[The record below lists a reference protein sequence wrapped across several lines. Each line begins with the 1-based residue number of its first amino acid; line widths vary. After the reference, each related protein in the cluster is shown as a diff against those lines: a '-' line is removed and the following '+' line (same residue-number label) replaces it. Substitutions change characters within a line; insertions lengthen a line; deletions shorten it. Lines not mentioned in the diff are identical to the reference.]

1 MKEMEVQTG
10 IPFQYVPSLELAQRV
25 SSAGPYPYRHTVFN
39 RKTQSMAA
47 PINLMYTKKTKC
59 L

>member
-1 MKEMEVQTG
+1 MEVQTG

>member
-25 SSAGPYPYRHTVFN
+25 SSAGPYPYCHTVFN
-39 RKTQSMAA
+39 REDTEYGCSH
-47 PINLMYTKKTKC
+47 
-59 L
+59 